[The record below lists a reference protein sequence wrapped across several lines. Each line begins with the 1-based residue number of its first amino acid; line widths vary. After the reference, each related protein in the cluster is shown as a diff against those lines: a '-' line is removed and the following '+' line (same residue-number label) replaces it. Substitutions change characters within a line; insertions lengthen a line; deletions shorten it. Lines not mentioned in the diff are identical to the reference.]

1 MNDCC
6 AVAESLGIMFQGS
19 FCIQRRLF
27 MNDREFEEQLQ
38 AMLQRNTAHLSKQ
51 ETVDAQIVDTI
62 PQESASTEK
71 EVILYQTDDGNI
83 NVSVFFYNESFWLS
97 QKAMADLF
105 GVDRTVI
112 TKHLSNIFSDKELDK
127 NSVCAIFAH
136 TASDGKKYNTQY
148 YNLDAIISVGYRINS
163 YKATKFRQWATKT
176 LREYMIKGFVIN
188 DDMLKNGKSFGKD
201 YFDELLERI
210 KEIRASERRFYQKI
224 TDIYAQ
230 CSYDYDPKSET
241 TRTFFQTVQN
251 KLLFAITGHTAPE
264 IIANRADSSK
274 EHMGMQTWKNA
285 PDGKILKSDVTVSK
299 NYLSQKEL
307 SGLNDIVNMYLD
319 YAENQAKRNKLMSMN
334 DWITKLDSFL
344 NFNEYDIMQNI
355 GVISRKVADSL
366 AIKEYEK
373 YRIIQDDNYI
383 SDFDKATEK
392 YL

>member
-1 MNDCC
+1 
-6 AVAESLGIMFQGS
+6 
-19 FCIQRRLF
+19 

-51 ETVDAQIVDTI
+51 ETVDAQIVETI

-71 EVILYQTDDGNI
+71 EVILYQTDDGNM

-355 GVISRKVADSL
+355 GVVSRKVADSL

>member
-1 MNDCC
+1 
-6 AVAESLGIMFQGS
+6 
-19 FCIQRRLF
+19 

-51 ETVDAQIVDTI
+51 ETVDAQIVETI
-62 PQESASTEK
+62 PQEPASTEK

>member
-1 MNDCC
+1 
-6 AVAESLGIMFQGS
+6 
-19 FCIQRRLF
+19 

-51 ETVDAQIVDTI
+51 ETVDAQIVETI

-355 GVISRKVADSL
+355 GVVSRKVADSL

-373 YRIIQDDNYI
+373 YRIIQDDNYV

>member
-1 MNDCC
+1 MY
-6 AVAESLGIMFQGS
+6 
-19 FCIQRRLF
+19 
-27 MNDREFEEQLQ
+27 DREFEEQLQ

-51 ETVDAQIVDTI
+51 ETVDAQIVETI

-71 EVILYQTDDGNI
+71 EVILYQTDDGNM

-355 GVISRKVADSL
+355 GVVSRKVADSL

>member
-1 MNDCC
+1 
-6 AVAESLGIMFQGS
+6 
-19 FCIQRRLF
+19 

-51 ETVDAQIVDTI
+51 ETVDAQIVETI

-71 EVILYQTDDGNI
+71 EVILYQTDDGNM

-355 GVISRKVADSL
+355 GVISRKVAGSL

>member
-1 MNDCC
+1 MKG
-6 AVAESLGIMFQGS
+6 AQ
-19 FCIQRRLF
+19 

-38 AMLQRNTAHLSKQ
+38 AMLQRNTAHLPKQ
-51 ETVDAQIVDTI
+51 ELTDAQIIEAI
-62 PQESASTEK
+62 PQESVSTEK

-83 NVSVFFYNESFWLS
+83 NVSVYYYEETFWMNV
-97 QKAMADLF
+97 KAMAELF
-105 GVDRTVI
+105 DCSTNNI
-112 TKHLSNIFSDKELDK
+112 LIHLKNIFNEKELNEISTSK
-127 NSVCAIFAH
+127 FFEIVQTEGTRRVTRSVKH
-136 TASDGKKYNTQY
+136 YS
-148 YNLDAIISVGYRINS
+148 LDAIISVGYRVNS
-163 YKATKFRQWATKT
+163 IKATKFRQWATKT

-188 DDMLKNGKSFGKD
+188 DDMLKNGKAFGKD

-230 CSYDYDPKSET
+230 CSYDYDSKSEI

-264 IIANRADSSK
+264 LIYDRADSSK
-274 EHMGMQTWKNA
+274 EHMGMQTWKYA

-299 NYLSQKEL
+299 NYLSKEEI
-307 SGLNDIVNMYLD
+307 SGLNGIVSMYLD

-334 DWITKLDSFL
+334 DWVTKLDSFL
-344 NFNEYDIMQNI
+344 HFNEYDLMQNI
-355 GVISRKVADSL
+355 GIVSREVANSL

-373 YRIIQDDNYI
+373 YRIIQDDNYV

>member
-1 MNDCC
+1 MK
-6 AVAESLGIMFQGS
+6 GIP
-19 FCIQRRLF
+19 
-27 MNDREFEEQLQ
+27 MNDREFQEQLQ
-38 AMLQRNTAHLSKQ
+38 AMLQRNTTHLPKQ
-51 ETVDAQIVDTI
+51 EPADTQIIEAI
-62 PQESASTEK
+62 PQKSVSTEK

-83 NVSVFFYNESFWLS
+83 NVSVYYYEETFWMNV
-97 QKAMADLF
+97 KAMAELF
-105 GVDRTVI
+105 GCSTNNILV
-112 TKHLSNIFSDKELDK
+112 HLKNIFSEKELDDISTSK
-127 NSVCAIFAH
+127 FFEIVQMEGTRRVTRSVKH
-136 TASDGKKYNTQY
+136 YS
-148 YNLDAIISVGYRINS
+148 LDAIISVGYRVNS
-163 YKATKFRQWATKT
+163 IKATKFRQWATKT

-188 DDMLKNGKSFGKD
+188 DDMLKNGKAFGKD

-230 CSYDYDPKSET
+230 CSYDYDPKSEL

-264 IIANRADSSK
+264 IISHRADSSK

-285 PDGKILKSDVTVSK
+285 PDGKILKSDVTISK

-307 SGLNDIVNMYLD
+307 SDLNDIVNMYLD

-334 DWITKLDSFL
+334 DWIAKLDSFL
-344 NFNEYDIMQNI
+344 DFNEYEIMQNI
-355 GVISRKVADSL
+355 GIVSRKVADSL

-373 YRIIQDDNYI
+373 YRIIQDDNYV